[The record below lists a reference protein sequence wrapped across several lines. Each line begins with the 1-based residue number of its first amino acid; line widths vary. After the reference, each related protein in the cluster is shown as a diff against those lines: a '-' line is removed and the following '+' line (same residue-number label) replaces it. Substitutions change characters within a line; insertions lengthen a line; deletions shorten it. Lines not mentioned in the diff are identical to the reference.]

1 MRTYVD
7 CVPCAIRHCLKSV
20 RMATDDETVHERV
33 LREALAMWQQA
44 DLAQSPPALAQQV
57 HRLIREITG
66 VEDPY
71 LAVKNE
77 YNLFALRMYPELRQR
92 VERSTDP
99 FDTAVRLAVA
109 ANVIDFGVNAGVEQT
124 AVRQTILRSLT
135 DPLDAGIAQGLR
147 GAIVRAEEILYL
159 GDNAGEIVF
168 DRLLI
173 EQMPQG
179 KVTYVVR
186 GSPIINDALM
196 EDAEI
201 AGLTDL
207 VEVVD
212 NGSDGPGTILE
223 TCSESFRRR
232 FARADLIIAKGQGN
246 FESLSDTE
254 KNAFFLLRPKC
265 AVLSRYLRCE
275 IGRLVVVQSG
285 PRPEGPLRVQGDVL
299 NGTMPA
305 SAYGIDR
312 ARETCRWPAN

>member
-1 MRTYVD
+1 MRTYFD

-20 RMATDDETVHERV
+20 RMATDNEMVHERV

-57 HRLIREITG
+57 HRLIRRITG

-92 VERSTDP
+92 VEDSTDP

-124 AVRQTILRSLT
+124 VVQETILRALT
-135 DPLDAGIAQGLR
+135 DPLDAGIVQRLR
-147 GAIVRAEEILYL
+147 KAIDRAGEILYL

-173 EQMPQG
+173 EQMPRE

-186 GSPIINDALM
+186 GSAIINDALM

-207 VEVVD
+207 VAVID
-212 NGSDGPGTILE
+212 NGSDGPGTILD

-232 FARADLIIAKGQGN
+232 FARADLILAKGQGN

-254 KNAFFLLRPKC
+254 KDAFFLLRPKC
-265 AVLSRYLRCE
+265 AVLSRYLGCE
-275 IGRLVVVQSG
+275 MGRLVVVQSG
-285 PRPEGPLRVQGDVL
+285 DG
-299 NGTMPA
+299 M
-305 SAYGIDR
+305 
-312 ARETCRWPAN
+312 C